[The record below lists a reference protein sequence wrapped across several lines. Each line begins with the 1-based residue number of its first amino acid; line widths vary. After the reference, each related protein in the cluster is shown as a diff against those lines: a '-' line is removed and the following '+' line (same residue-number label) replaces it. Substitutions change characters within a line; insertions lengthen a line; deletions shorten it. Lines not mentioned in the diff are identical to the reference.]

1 MDVKQIIM
9 LALQL
14 SILCTVLGFGLNAT
28 LADIVYLFRHPGLLI
43 RSLLAVYVLMP
54 LVVVGLDAAFDFRPP
69 VEILLVALSISPLPP
84 LLPRKEAGIDGQ
96 VSYGLGL
103 MALLAIVSIVA
114 VPLSLRVLPIVF
126 DKQLTVDTAAIA
138 GVVVKSTLAPLLV
151 GVVIR
156 RRLPAFAR
164 RIEKPVRMIG
174 NVLLPA
180 AVLVLVAGS
189 LSAIWS
195 AVGDGTVFAMAIV
208 TIAGLAIGHFLGGP
222 EPSHSV
228 VLALSTAC
236 RHPAIAVTIAA
247 ASYPNHPFGGMIL
260 LYLLVNALVAI
271 PYLKWQDR
279 PSAAGHAAPSPPAV
293 RVLK

>member
-84 LLPRKEAGIDGQ
+84 LLPRKEAGADGQ

-138 GVVVKSTLAPLLV
+138 GVVVQSTLAPLLV
-151 GVVIR
+151 GLVIR

-164 RIEKPVRMIG
+164 RIEKPVR
-174 NVLLPA
+174 
-180 AVLVLVAGS
+180 
-189 LSAIWS
+189 
-195 AVGDGTVFAMAIV
+195 
-208 TIAGLAIGHFLGGP
+208 IAP
-222 EPSHSV
+222 
-228 VLALSTAC
+228 
-236 RHPAIAVTIAA
+236 
-247 ASYPNHPFGGMIL
+247 
-260 LYLLVNALVAI
+260 
-271 PYLKWQDR
+271 
-279 PSAAGHAAPSPPAV
+279 APSPNRTRGDLPPISHAESG
-293 RVLK
+293 

>member
-1 MDVKQIIM
+1 
-9 LALQL
+9 
-14 SILCTVLGFGLNAT
+14 
-28 LADIVYLFRHPGLLI
+28 
-43 RSLLAVYVLMP
+43 VYVLMP

-84 LLPRKEAGIDGQ
+84 LLPRKEAGAAGQ

-114 VPLSLRVLPIVF
+114 VPLSLRVLSIVF
-126 DKQLTVDTAAIA
+126 DKQLRVDTAAIA

-195 AVGDGTVFAMAIV
+195 AVGDGTVLAMAIV
-208 TIAGLAIGHFLGGP
+208 TMAGLAIGHVLGGP
-222 EPSHSV
+222 EPDHSV

-260 LYLLVNALVAI
+260 LYLLVNAVVAI
-271 PYLKWQDR
+271 PYLKWQKR
-279 PSAAGHAAPSPPAV
+279 LSTARHIAPSPPAV
-293 RVLK
+293 KMPI

>member
-1 MDVKQIIM
+1 
-9 LALQL
+9 
-14 SILCTVLGFGLNAT
+14 
-28 LADIVYLFRHPGLLI
+28 
-43 RSLLAVYVLMP
+43 MP

-84 LLPRKEAGIDGQ
+84 LLPRKEAAADGQ

-138 GVVVKSTLAPLLV
+138 GVVVQSTLAPLLV

-156 RRLPAFAR
+156 RRLPSVAR

-189 LSAIWS
+189 LSAIWT
-195 AVGDGTVFAMAIV
+195 AVGDGTVIAMAIV

-247 ASYPNHPFGGMIL
+247 ASYPNHAFGGMIL

-279 PSAAGHAAPSPPAV
+279 PSATGHAAPSPPAV

>member
-9 LALQL
+9 LTLQL

-28 LADIVYLFRHPGLLI
+28 LADMLYLARRPRLLM
-43 RSLLAVYVLMP
+43 RSLLAVFVLMP
-54 LVVVGLDAAFDFRPP
+54 LVVVGLDAAFDFRRP

-84 LLPRKEAGIDGQ
+84 LLPRKEAGAAGQ

-103 MALLAIVSIVA
+103 VALLAIVSIVV
-114 VPLSLRVLPIVF
+114 VPLSLRVLQIAF
-126 DKQLTVDTAAIA
+126 DKQLTVSTAAVA

-151 GVVIR
+151 GVAIR
-156 RRLPAFAR
+156 RFLPSIAQ
-164 RIEKPVRMIG
+164 RIEKPVRLIG

-189 LSAIWS
+189 LSAIWT
-195 AVGDGTVFAMAIV
+195 AVGDGTVLAMAIV
-208 TIAGLAIGHFLGGP
+208 TVAGLAIGHFLGGP
-222 EPSHSV
+222 EPDHSV
-228 VLALSTAC
+228 VLALSTSC
-236 RHPAIAVTIAA
+236 RHPAIALTIAA

-271 PYLKWQDR
+271 PYLKWQKR
-279 PSAAGHAAPSPPAV
+279 LSAAGHGAPSPPAV
-293 RVLK
+293 KMPM

>member
-9 LALQL
+9 LTLQL

-28 LADIVYLFRHPGLLI
+28 LADMLYLVRRPRLLM
-43 RSLLAVYVLMP
+43 RSLLAVFVLMP
-54 LVVVGLDAAFDFRPP
+54 LVVVGLDAAFDFRRP

-84 LLPRKEAGIDGQ
+84 LLPRKEAGAAGQ

-103 MALLAIVSIVA
+103 VALLAIVSIVV
-114 VPLSLRVLPIVF
+114 VPLSLRVLQIAF
-126 DKQLTVDTAAIA
+126 DKQLTVSTAAVA

-151 GVVIR
+151 GVAIR
-156 RRLPAFAR
+156 RFLPSIAQ
-164 RIEKPVRMIG
+164 RIEKPVRLIG

-189 LSAIWS
+189 LSAIWT
-195 AVGDGTVFAMAIV
+195 AVGDGTVLAMAIV
-208 TIAGLAIGHFLGGP
+208 TVAGLAIGHFLGGP
-222 EPSHSV
+222 EPDHSV
-228 VLALSTAC
+228 VLALSTSC
-236 RHPAIAVTIAA
+236 RHPAIALTIAA

-271 PYLKWQDR
+271 PYLKWQKR
-279 PSAAGHAAPSPPAV
+279 LSAAGHGAPSPPAV
-293 RVLK
+293 KMPM